1 MKNISKV
8 FMINAAC
15 PDTFDGELN
24 KDIMIYAINGKE
36 DDSTPGWV
44 CKKLKKSKT
53 ILI

>member
-15 PDTFDGELN
+15 PDVFDGELN
-24 KDIMIYAINGKE
+24 KDIIIYAINGK

-44 CKKLKKSKT
+44 CEFEKFEKLFK
-53 ILI
+53 